1 MKLLGE
7 TPEAHRTA
15 RAKERVDLYPASKDN
30 FLIDVLGAEA
40 RRLLTLLSKTSSRRS
55 LNFLPVI
62 ALTAF

>member
-1 MKLLGE
+1 M
-7 TPEAHRTA
+7 
-15 RAKERVDLYPASKDN
+15 DLYPASKDN

-55 LNFLPVI
+55 LNFLLVI